1 MNKEKREYFEKYFKM
16 PWVNSLAKDPKT
28 EFPVVEPCH
37 VLPEGLARFDKI
49 TETTDR
55 NRFVSMFQH
64 DPRLPWHGD
73 EAPWLNIDGQAK
85 KLLGFAGVIAPDY
98 SVFPDMDLAPQ
109 FWNVYKNRVMS
120 RFLRE
125 LGHLVIPCVQWADE
139 PTFEFCFRGLPKRS
153 IVAVSSIGCLKGLIS
168 AESFRVGYDRMVK
181 AIDPEAVVF
190 NGREPD
196 VELDGPPRFYYD
208 ARTGDRSDY
217 DQTILFPEVG

>member
-73 EAPWLNIDGQAK
+73 DAPWTNIEEQAK

-98 SVFPDMDLAPQ
+98 SVYSDMDEPAQ
-109 FWNVYKNRVMS
+109 RWNVYKNRVMS
-120 RFLRE
+120 VFLRE
-125 LGHLVIPCVQWADE
+125 LGHLVVPCAQWADE
-139 PTFEFCFRGLPKRS
+139 PTVEFCFRGLPKHS
-153 IVAVSSIGCLKGLIS
+153 VIAVSSVGCRKELHNAK
-168 AESFRVGYDRMVK
+168 SFQAGYERMVREL
-181 AIDPEAVVF
+181 DPEAVVF
-190 NGREPD
+190 HGRKPD
-196 VELDGPPRFYYD
+196 VKLGGPPRYYYD
-208 ARTGDRSDY
+208 ARTGNRSRF
-217 DQTILFPEVG
+217 DQTEIFEEGV